1 MNSKFSFLHLKKYVY
16 CLPSVTMAIR
26 FCMHWLSMMI
36 SKETLFI
43 PRIHVIFTALT
54 CLINAKR
61 PAQVGRIK
69 AIVSKTGSI
78 N

>member
-26 FCMHWLSMMI
+26 FGMYWLSMI

-54 CLINAKR
+54 RLINAKR
-61 PAQVGRIK
+61 PTQFSRVK